1 MFTGIIENLGT
12 VAKVEKHQTNLELY
26 VESSLASELKIDQSV
41 AHNGICLTVV
51 EIFGDRTYRV
61 TAIDET
67 IAKTNIGDLKEGDK
81 INIERCM
88 TMGARLDGHIVQ
100 GHVDQIGVCEGVE
113 EQDGS
118 WIYSFS
124 YDHSLGN
131 VTVEKGSITVNG
143 TSLTVVNSVEGGFSV
158 AIIPYTY
165 ENTVFHTLRKGD
177 RVNLEF
183 DVIGKYVARMMEGYK
198 K

>member
-61 TAIDET
+61 TAIYET
-67 IAKTNIGDLKEGDK
+67 IAKTNIGDLVEGDK

-88 TMGARLDGHIVQ
+88 TMGERLDGHIVQ
-100 GHVDQIGVCEGVE
+100 GHVDQIGVCEGIE

-124 YDHSLGN
+124 YDPSIGN

-165 ENTVFHTLRKGD
+165 ENTVFHTLNKGD

>member
-81 INIERCM
+81 VNIERCM

-124 YDHSLGN
+124 YDPSLGN

-165 ENTVFHTLRKGD
+165 ENTVFHTLNKGD

>member
-12 VAKVEKHQTNLELY
+12 VAKVEKSQTNLELY
-26 VESSLASELKIDQSV
+26 VESTLASELKIDQSV

-81 INIERCM
+81 VNIERCM

-100 GHVDQIGVCEGVE
+100 GHVDQIGICEGVE

-118 WIYSFS
+118 WIYTFS
-124 YDHSLGN
+124 YDPSLGN
-131 VTVEKGSITVNG
+131 VTVEKGSITING

>member
-118 WIYSFS
+118 WIYSFT
-124 YDHSLGN
+124 YDPSFGN

>member
-67 IAKTNIGDLKEGDK
+67 IAKTNIGDLVEGDK

-124 YDHSLGN
+124 YDPSLGN

-143 TSLTVVNSVEGGFSV
+143 TSLTVVNSTEGGFSV